1 MNKNEE
7 FEFDLMDYM
16 SAEVIEAFVSHKS
29 PPKGYPKKK
38 IEYADPANYKYPID
52 SAERVRAAWHYIN
65 MPKNQKGYSPSQV
78 ASIKG
83 RIKRAGHKFG
93 VHFDGEKKD

>member
-1 MNKNEE
+1 MQKEAK
-7 FEFDLMDYM
+7 FEIDLMDYLP
-16 SAEVIEAFVSHKS
+16 AEVSEAFVTHKS
-29 PPKGYPKKK
+29 PPKDYPKKK
-38 IEYADPANYKYPID
+38 VEYADPKNYKYPVD

-78 ASIKG
+78 AAIKS

-93 VHFDGEKKD
+93 VHFDGDK